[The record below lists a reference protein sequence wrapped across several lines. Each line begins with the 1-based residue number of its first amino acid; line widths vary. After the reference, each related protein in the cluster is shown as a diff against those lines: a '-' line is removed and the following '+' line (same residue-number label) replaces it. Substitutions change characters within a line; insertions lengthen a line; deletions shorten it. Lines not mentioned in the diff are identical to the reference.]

1 LLQPQFRNHSLRS
14 RLLGKEVVRLSAL
27 TLSLHGANRI
37 LERSVPLE
45 ALEGVKFATP
55 ILTEKPLRFRYKGVT
70 VIARMASGYPKI
82 ISAWKGV

>member
-1 LLQPQFRNHSLRS
+1 MVSLS
-14 RLLGKEVVRLSAL
+14 VL

-55 ILTEKPLRFRYKGVT
+55 LLTEKPLRFRYKGIT
-70 VIARMASGYPKI
+70 VIAKMASGYPKI
-82 ISAWKGV
+82 ITAWKEARS